1 MSYDEE
7 DFFEEDELIIISM
20 FEKDNRKE
28 TIREIEDVLPFV
40 KDDTEVESL
49 VIGTIEK
56 MKMMSDEE
64 FSKLELEEYKQEP
77 VDE

>member
-1 MSYDEE
+1 MIKKIT
-7 DFFEEDELIIISM
+7 FEEDELIILAM
-20 FEKDNRKE
+20 FEKDNRQD

-56 MKMMSDEE
+56 LKMMSDEE
-64 FSKLELEEYKQEP
+64 FARLDLEEYKQEP